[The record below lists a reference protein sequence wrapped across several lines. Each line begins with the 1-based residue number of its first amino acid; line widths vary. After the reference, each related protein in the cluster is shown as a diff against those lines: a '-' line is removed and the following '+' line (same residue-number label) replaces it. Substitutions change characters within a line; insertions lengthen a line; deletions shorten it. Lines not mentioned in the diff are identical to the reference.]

1 MGNPSVCFADSS
13 LYTREPLVRRTLC
26 VHKAI
31 SSVMGVL
38 NGAKILVLTGKI
50 GNANTEDSIRKN
62 GVFCFHAVRKFG
74 IGLFQT
80 AFCIQFFDTR

>member
-1 MGNPSVCFADSS
+1 
-13 LYTREPLVRRTLC
+13 
-26 VHKAI
+26 
-31 SSVMGVL
+31 MGVL